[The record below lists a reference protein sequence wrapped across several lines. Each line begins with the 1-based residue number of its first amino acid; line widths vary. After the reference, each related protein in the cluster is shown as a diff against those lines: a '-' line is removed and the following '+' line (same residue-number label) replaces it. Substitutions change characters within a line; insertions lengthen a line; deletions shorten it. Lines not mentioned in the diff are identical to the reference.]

1 MHQSYHSSQLTFQ
14 PKVSPHLLTVTSIA
28 LVTEV
33 IYQMHQHQASCVL
46 VTEDQRLVG
55 IFTER
60 DVVRAIAATLDLS
73 TTKISTL
80 MTRQVLTLDELEA
93 ADAALVSQ
101 RFRRDR
107 VHHLPIVNSHGQIIA
122 IATPQSVSATLKS
135 ADWLHLRRVSE
146 VMETRIVWASA
157 QASVHEV
164 ARLMMAH
171 QVSYVAIIETPH
183 GQKMGQTEPESE
195 IETDSPSPFGCL
207 PQSSPPIGFLTEH
220 DLVQL
225 QGSGKEFTQTSAGSV
240 VNLPRLPIR
249 CHQTLESAYTEVQYP
264 QQPLTIVGF
273 TGDWVG
279 VMTHTSFLKALDP
292 IAMSELIQSLQ
303 KIVDQK
309 TLELRREGVQRRQLA
324 ESLSV
329 SEQRWQTSQSAL
341 DDTLN
346 RVVASIT
353 SIRFFEDC
361 TWVYDYRSAGC
372 ERIFGYTA
380 KELMAESRLWVSRVL
395 PEDLET
401 VILPSRQ
408 DILASR
414 TVMLEYRFR
423 HKDGSLRW
431 ISANLTS
438 RRDELTDCWIVTSVD
453 MDITD
458 RKHTEAALH
467 TLNTRLEQQ
476 VQERTAELLRAN
488 QELANEVLQHQLQI
502 QRSKALNRVI
512 QTIRNSLDLETV
524 FATAT
529 AEFVQLLQADCVGIM
544 QYLPDQQIWQNV
556 SDYHTDVSLPS
567 FLGATIPDRANA
579 IADRLKQLETIRI
592 GYDQPEAALLRREL
606 ADKAAG
612 SWLIVPLQVDCD
624 LWGSLNLLRDASLP
638 WQESDVELVG
648 NLVDQLA
655 IAIHQAELHRQV
667 QQLNVNLER
676 QVQTRTTQLQLAYDF
691 ESTLKQITDKV
702 RDSLDEDQ
710 ILESAVKALAERLGV
725 GCCNAAIFDIEHGT
739 STIRYEYAAAIPP
752 SRGKVSQLADFPE
765 IYEQLLQGHHFQFCS
780 LLAHPERGNV
790 SMFACPISD
799 DKGVLGDLWLVNQSF
814 YEFNDQDIRLV
825 QQVANQCAIAIRQA
839 RLFQAAQ
846 AQVKELEQLNRLKDD
861 FLSTVSHELR
871 TPMANIKMAIQMLD
885 IILRD
890 LGMFKTQA
898 NPLDRYF
905 RVLKDECQREI
916 TLIDDLLDLAR
927 LDSQTTSLNLSE
939 ASLQSWLP
947 QIVEP
952 FLARAH
958 NQQQG
963 LDLEISAS
971 LPRVKTDLSYLERAL
986 AELIN
991 NACKYTPA
999 GGQISISASVDSQS
1013 DREAASDESTVCSSH
1028 PQTTITTLDRVLTQ
1042 SDQFV
1047 VRVCN
1052 SGVEIPIS
1060 EYDRIFDK
1068 FYRIPNGDPWRH
1080 GGTGLGLALVKK
1092 LVERLEGTIHV
1103 ESFGGKT
1110 TFVMQLPIEVADL
1123 PLPHSN

>member
-1 MHQSYHSSQLTFQ
+1 MRQSQT
-14 PKVSPHLLTVTSIA
+14 
-28 LVTEV
+28 
-33 IYQMHQHQASCVL
+33 SCVL

-60 DVVRAIAATLDLS
+60 DIVRAIAANLDLA

-80 MTRQVLTLDELEA
+80 MTRQVLTLDEFEA
-93 ADAALVSQ
+93 ADSALVSQ
-101 RFRRDR
+101 RFRRDQ
-107 VHHLPIVNSHGQIIA
+107 VHHLPIINSQGQVVA

-135 ADWLHLRRVSE
+135 ADWLHLRRVSD
-146 VMETRIVWASA
+146 VMETQLVCAPS
-157 QASVHEV
+157 QASLQEV
-164 ARLMMAH
+164 ATLMVARR
-171 QVSYVAIIETPH
+171 VSCVAIVETAQ
-183 GQKMGQTEPESE
+183 GQKPGQLEPESQS
-195 IETDSPSPFGCL
+195 DFSLPSEGL
-207 PQSSPPIGFLTEH
+207 SQLAWPIGVLTEH
-220 DLVQL
+220 DIVQF
-225 QGSGKEFTQTSAGSV
+225 QMSGRGFAQTSAGSLV
-240 VNLPRLPIR
+240 SLPRLPVKS
-249 CHQTLESAYTEVQYP
+249 HQTLEIAYQTMQRYP
-264 QQPLTIVGF
+264 QRPLVVVGSA
-273 TGDWVG
+273 GEWVG
-279 VMTHTSFLKALDP
+279 LVTPTSVLKALDP
-292 IAMSELIQSLQ
+292 IALSESLESLQ
-303 KIVDQK
+303 RVVDQK
-309 TLELRREGVQRRQLA
+309 TLELGHERMQRQQL
-324 ESLSV
+324 EQSLSI
-329 SEQRWQTSQSAL
+329 SEHRWQTSQSAL

-346 RVVASIT
+346 SVIASIA
-353 SIRFFEDC
+353 SIRFFRNC

-372 ERIFGYTA
+372 ERIFGYTSQ
-380 KELMAESRLWVSRVL
+380 ELMADSRLWVSRVL

-401 VILPSRQ
+401 VILPAQQ

-438 RRDELTDCWIVTSVD
+438 RREESTDCWIVTSVD

-458 RKHTEAALH
+458 RKYTEAALH

-556 SDYHTDVSLPS
+556 SDYHVDVNAPSL
-567 FLGATIPDRANA
+567 LGTTVPDRGNA

-592 GYDQPEAALLRREL
+592 GHHTPDTGLLRREL
-606 ADKAAG
+606 TDKTAG
-612 SWLIVPLQVDCD
+612 SWLIVPLQVDRA
-624 LWGSLNLLRDASLP
+624 LWGSLDLLRDASLP
-638 WQESDVELVG
+638 WQESDVQLVG
-648 NLVDQLA
+648 NVVDQLA
-655 IAIHQAELHRQV
+655 IAIQQAELHHQV
-667 QQLNVNLER
+667 QQLNINLER

-702 RDSLDEDQ
+702 RDSLEEDQ

-916 TLIDDLLDLAR
+916 NLIDDLLDLAR

-939 ASLQSWLP
+939 TSLHAWLP

-952 FLARAH
+952 FLARAQ

-963 LDLEISAS
+963 LELDIPAS
-971 LPRVKTDLSYLERAL
+971 LPMVKTDLSYLERAL
-986 AELIN
+986 AELLN

-999 GGQISISASVDSQS
+999 GGQISVSASVDGHS
-1013 DREAASDESTVCSSH
+1013 DWEAASDEATLCLSH
-1028 PQTTITTLDRVLTQ
+1028 RQTATKSLDRVSTQ
-1042 SDQFV
+1042 SKRFV

-1052 SGVEIPIS
+1052 SGVEIPID
-1060 EYDRIFDK
+1060 EYERIFDK
-1068 FYRIPNGDPWRH
+1068 FYRIPNSDPWRH

-1092 LVERLEGTIHV
+1092 LVERLEGVIHV

-1123 PLPHSN
+1123 PLPHSNGSDHRQGHP